1 MNIIKSIRI
10 EMLLWE
16 LKMSPLVRKIN
27 KNSLKK
33 VIKVGVIILSL
44 LLELLG
50 LVFIL
55 FWYLLLCFIISL
67 AVSSILFL
75 FIDYDAQQKTRL
87 VQVITAIITLIGVL
101 FNIQSHD
108 KREYKAKKRMVYLNL
123 IKYLKSQLY
132 KIYKKQRIDE
142 FLNFDEI
149 LIYSSKTVIN
159 LLADIN
165 DSSINISSDEEIL
178 YIIEKIAYLIDI
190 IRVEISYFPN
200 FIFFMNRFIQMDYI
214 DVMDNINRK
223 QRKNLSL
230 KQLNDS
236 NSEKN

>member
-1 MNIIKSIRI
+1 
-10 EMLLWE
+10 
-16 LKMSPLVRKIN
+16 
-27 KNSLKK
+27 
-33 VIKVGVIILSL
+33 
-44 LLELLG
+44 
-50 LVFIL
+50 
-55 FWYLLLCFIISL
+55 
-67 AVSSILFL
+67 
-75 FIDYDAQQKTRL
+75 
-87 VQVITAIITLIGVL
+87 
-101 FNIQSHD
+101 
-108 KREYKAKKRMVYLNL
+108 MVYLNL

>member
-1 MNIIKSIRI
+1 MK
-10 EMLLWE
+10 
-16 LKMSPLVRKIN
+16 
-27 KNSLKK
+27 
-33 VIKVGVIILSL
+33 L
-44 LLELLG
+44 LLN
-50 LVFIL
+50 
-55 FWYLLLCFIISL
+55 
-67 AVSSILFL
+67 ILFL

>member
-236 NSEKN
+236 NSERN

>member
-1 MNIIKSIRI
+1 M
-10 EMLLWE
+10 
-16 LKMSPLVRKIN
+16 
-27 KNSLKK
+27 
-33 VIKVGVIILSL
+33 
-44 LLELLG
+44 
-50 LVFIL
+50 
-55 FWYLLLCFIISL
+55 
-67 AVSSILFL
+67 
-75 FIDYDAQQKTRL
+75 
-87 VQVITAIITLIGVL
+87 
-101 FNIQSHD
+101 
-108 KREYKAKKRMVYLNL
+108 
-123 IKYLKSQLY
+123 
-132 KIYKKQRIDE
+132 
-142 FLNFDEI
+142 
-149 LIYSSKTVIN
+149 IYSSKTVIN